1 MRIVAIQAV
10 IFLLRAAS
18 QIPISVESTMDA
30 VFVVFHLR
38 AMALTAES
46 HDVGEIDTTTIGQ
59 LQ

>member
-1 MRIVAIQAV
+1 MRIVTIHTV
-10 IFLLRAAS
+10 VFLLRATS

-30 VFVVFHLR
+30 VFEVFHLR

-46 HDVGEIDTTTIGQ
+46 HDVGKIDTTAIRQ

>member
-1 MRIVAIQAV
+1 MRIVAIHAIV
-10 IFLLRAAS
+10 FLLRASS
-18 QIPISVESTMDA
+18 QIPESVESTMDA
-30 VFVVFHLR
+30 VFVVFHLW